1 MRKRVLMA
9 VVLPL
14 LLAVQC
20 QAGENTSPAKEDAFA
35 GPEVKS
41 TMSES
46 QSEKKAAQANPALR
60 QPSLA
65 NEEAPDSYRARFRTT
80 KGDFIVEVTKALA
93 PLGADRFYNLVKI
106 GFYDDVAFF
115 RVLDGFVVQFGIS
128 GDPEVNRLWRQA
140 RVSDDPVKRPNRA
153 GTITFATSGPDS
165 RTTQVFINLNDNTS
179 LDRMGFAPFGTVI
192 VGTEVVESLYGG
204 YGEGAPR
211 GRGPDQGQI
220 QSQGNTYLKEKF
232 PKLDYVI
239 SATIEQ

>member
-1 MRKRVLMA
+1 MSKRVLMS

-14 LLAVQC
+14 FFATQC
-20 QAGENTSPAKEDAFA
+20 QAGDHPANAEGTFA
-35 GPEVKS
+35 GNEVTS
-41 TMSES
+41 TMSEP
-46 QSEKKAAQANPALR
+46 QSEQVAPQANAALR

-65 NEEAPDSYRARFRTT
+65 NEEAPDSYKARFRTT
-80 KGDFIVEVTKALA
+80 KGDFIVEVNKAWA

-106 GFYDDVAFF
+106 GFYKDAAFF
-115 RVLDGFVVQFGIS
+115 RVLDGFVVQFGIN

-140 RVSDDPVKRPNRA
+140 RVSDDPVKRQNRV

-179 LDRMGFAPFGTVI
+179 LDRMGFAPFGRVI
-192 VGTEVVESLYGG
+192 VGMEVVESLYAG

-220 QSQGNTYLKEKF
+220 QTQGNTYLKEKF
-232 PKLDYVI
+232 PNLDYVI
-239 SATIEQ
+239 NATIEE